1 MQLTQLQDSSTL
13 LTYSLMTTPAPVQVS
28 PSSTS
33 PSLATLTYVVSCP
46 RSIGAVNVAQI
57 IIILPVDAKVS
68 EPDPTNLAAVA
79 PPKSSASISSTG
91 TDEWKFDVGVAPNIF
106 IFTPKDD
113 TPVHVTLQSLTI
125 TFTGIQVNALVGTA
139 LVKISEWAA
148 SGNGTPPP
156 VTDPPLGTASIA
168 VPKFPYGFFAGNLG
182 TDKPMIENGQRPTLT
197 WVGSKNATYKMLGST
212 QTQDVSNI
220 RTWSASSNPQSPAL
234 TDTTTFILQ
243 VSAQEGG
250 QTVTEYFSLT
260 VIVANP
266 SFTARDLTVLTTAAL
281 QGTATVGKV
290 GAPANLVVNGNVN
303 ASDITG
309 TGNVTASKNVSGVD
323 VTASGNMKATGNVNG
338 TDITATGNL
347 SASKNLNVTGTLTTS
362 GLGTIPNL
370 NVGGT
375 INAGR
380 VVGGSLQ
387 SNGGLQVYGTM
398 RVDVGDTAAAGFY
411 NNSSAP
417 VVYARNTHSNRG
429 AITGLNVLVGSNY
442 DYGVSSNGYVGS
454 YSGSAL
460 LTHLPTR
467 NGHRVVTSPLSVEAE
482 VQASGSAK
490 LTKGKATVQFEA
502 DVMDMILHNAEH
514 TYRVLLTATGQCN
527 GLAVVNKS
535 GDSFIVEELNNGTSD
550 ASFDWFIIARK
561 PEELGA
567 PNAATLPEKLPDL
580 VDLDLQ
586 RPDEK

>member
-1 MQLTQLQDSSTL
+1 MQLTQLQDSNTL

-33 PSLATLTYVVSCP
+33 PSLATLTYVVSVP
-46 RSIGAVNVAQI
+46 RSVGAANVGQI
-57 IIILPVDAKVS
+57 IIILPVDARVA

-106 IFTPKDD
+106 IFTPKDNR
-113 TPVHVTLQSLTI
+113 PVHVTLQSLTI
-125 TFTGIQVNALVGTA
+125 TFTGIQVNTLVGTA
-139 LVKISEWAA
+139 LVKIIEWAA

-156 VTDPPLGTASIA
+156 VTDPPSGTASIA

-197 WVGSKNATYKMLGST
+197 WVGSNKATYKMLWST

-220 RTWSASSNPQSPAL
+220 RTWSALSNPQSPAL

-243 VSAQEGG
+243 VSAQVDG

-260 VIVANP
+260 VVVANP
-266 SFTARDLTVLTTAAL
+266 SFTARDLTVLTTSAL

-290 GAPANLVVNGNVN
+290 GASANLVVNGNVN
-303 ASDITG
+303 ATDITG

-323 VTASGNMKATGNVNG
+323 VTASGNMKATGNVN
-338 TDITATGNL
+338 
-347 SASKNLNVTGTLTTS
+347 VTGTLTTG

-375 INAGR
+375 INAGK
-380 VVGGSLQ
+380 VVGGSIQ
-387 SNGGLQVYGTM
+387 SNNGLQVNGNWL
-398 RVDVGDTAAAGFY
+398 RVDVGDTAAGRFY
-411 NNSSAP
+411 NNSIAP
-417 VVYARNTHSNRG
+417 IVDARNTHSKTD
-429 AITGLNVLVGSNY
+429 AVTGFYVSVATKYDWGVYSNGTVGSK
-442 DYGVSSNGYVGS
+442 
-454 YSGSAL
+454 SGSAL

-467 NGHRVVTSPLSVEAE
+467 KGHRVVTSPLSVEAE

-502 DVMDMILHNAEH
+502 DVMDIILHNAEH

-561 PEELGA
+561 PEGLGA